1 MKITEVRVI
10 LTCPGRNYVLV
21 KVMTDEGV
29 YGVGDGTLNGS
40 ELAVA
45 TAIEHCSHL
54 LIGMDPQRIE
64 DIWYFLYHHTYW
76 RGGPVYAAAI
86 GAMDIALWDIKGKLA
101 NMPVYQLLG
110 GAARD
115 KVLCYGHAGGRTP
128 QEVEES
134 VRKLQAKGYKVIRA
148 QIGGYGGSGMVRT
161 ELPPRPGIPPTQYF
175 EPTPYMLEHVK
186 LFEYLRKRLGD
197 EVELCHDVHE
207 QLTPIQA
214 AWLAKQLEPYRL
226 FFLEDVL
233 PPEQIPSF
241 ALVRQASTTP
251 LAMGEIVHNRYDVLP
266 LLQNRWID
274 YLRCAPMHVG
284 GITEM
289 RKIAAVAET
298 FGVRMA
304 FHGAADLGPI
314 AQAAAVHL
322 DMVIPNFGVQEW
334 VTFPEEAYEVMPGA
348 CEFRDGYAYPP
359 ERPGIGLDINEQL
372 AAKYPYQRAF
382 MPIVRR
388 EDGTMHRY

>member
-45 TAIEHCSHL
+45 AAVEHCSHL

-86 GAMDIALWDIKGKLA
+86 GAIDIALWDIKGKVA

-134 VRKLQAKGYKVIRA
+134 VRKLQAKGYKVIRSA
-148 QIGGYGGSGMVRT
+148 SGHGDTQLRRAGVGNVPRRGLRGNAWRVRVPGWLCLSAGT
-161 ELPPRPGIPPTQYF
+161 PRHRAG
-175 EPTPYMLEHVK
+175 H
-186 LFEYLRKRLGD
+186 
-197 EVELCHDVHE
+197 
-207 QLTPIQA
+207 
-214 AWLAKQLEPYRL
+214 
-226 FFLEDVL
+226 
-233 PPEQIPSF
+233 
-241 ALVRQASTTP
+241 
-251 LAMGEIVHNRYDVLP
+251 
-266 LLQNRWID
+266 
-274 YLRCAPMHVG
+274 
-284 GITEM
+284 
-289 RKIAAVAET
+289 
-298 FGVRMA
+298 
-304 FHGAADLGPI
+304 
-314 AQAAAVHL
+314 
-322 DMVIPNFGVQEW
+322 
-334 VTFPEEAYEVMPGA
+334 
-348 CEFRDGYAYPP
+348 
-359 ERPGIGLDINEQL
+359 
-372 AAKYPYQRAF
+372 QRAARSE
-382 MPIVRR
+382 VSLSASVHA
-388 EDGTMHRY
+388 HRAP